1 MDIVV
6 VGSCNT
12 DFSSYVSHLPL
23 KGETLTGHKFETGFG
38 GKGAN
43 QCIAAVKLGART
55 AMVGKLGD
63 DIFGDQYFNSMR
75 ANNVNCTHLK
85 QVGGASSG
93 VASIFV
99 GDDGSNCI
107 VIVPGANN
115 LLDANDVA
123 DAEDLIKS
131 SKLVVC
137 QNEIPQET
145 TLAALKLAKKH
156 GVKTIFNPAPA
167 QKDFDPELFKVP
179 DFFCPN
185 ETEACHILQI
195 FSTNKT
201 LIFASLLLNQLV
213 NDPETAMTA
222 ARQLVETRGCN
233 SVIITLGEKGAVY
246 LAGKDAEPEHI
257 PTSPVRAVDTT
268 GAGDSF
274 IGSLAFFMTTRPD
287 LPIEEMIKR
296 AGQIAAESVQ
306 KPGTQKSFPF
316 ASDLPSHIL
325 A

>member
-1 MDIVV
+1 MYCCSEA
-6 VGSCNT
+6 G
-12 DFSSYVSHLPL
+12 SSYCNGW
-23 KGETLTGHKFETGFG
+23 K
-38 GKGAN
+38 
-43 QCIAAVKLGART
+43 
-55 AMVGKLGD
+55 
-63 DIFGDQYFNSMR
+63 
-75 ANNVNCTHLK
+75 THLK
-85 QVGGASSG
+85 QVSGVSSG

-115 LLDANDVA
+115 LLDVNDVN

-156 GVKTIFNPAPA
+156 GVTTIFNPAPA
-167 QKDFDPELFKVP
+167 QKDFHPELFSVP

-185 ETEACHILQI
+185 ETEA
-195 FSTNKT
+195 
-201 LIFASLLLNQLV
+201 SLLLDQLV
-213 NDPETAMTA
+213 NDPETAIVA
-222 ARQLVETRGCN
+222 SKQLIESKGCN
-233 SVIITLGEKGAVY
+233 SVIITLGDKGAVY
-246 LAGKDAEPEHI
+246 LAGKDAKPVHV

-274 IGSLAFFMTTRPD
+274 IGSLAFFMTSRPD
-287 LPIEEMIKR
+287 LPVEEMIKR

-306 KPGTQKSFPF
+306 RPGTQKSFPLV
-316 ASDLPSHIL
+316 SDLPSHIL